1 MWTAANLLI
10 ASRDIALWVLQSPS
24 QHFSSSSSC
33 PHGGHDSARV
43 RTPRRRSAP
52 ASAAGAAAGDTAAG
66 LAVSANSVLTTL
78 SAALPLSAAP
88 ALPLVVTS
96 AVSAEIAVD
105 DAATSAGCAAPPR
118 G

>member
-1 MWTAANLLI
+1 MSSCPACNTSAAG
-10 ASRDIALWVLQSPS
+10 
-24 QHFSSSSSC
+24 SC
-33 PHGGHDSARV
+33 PHGACDTACLLIRGAGS
-43 RTPRRRSAP
+43 SP

-66 LAVSANSVLTTL
+66 LAVSANSVETTL

-105 DAATSAGCAAPPR
+105 DAATSAGYAAAATR
-118 G
+118 SCRTTRRCGYMHTRSQ